1 MTNRFLSP
9 YGFWQDGALAVA
21 RITVGLF
28 MIYHGW
34 ELFDT
39 AKMNEY
45 ARWMTDL
52 HFPAP
57 STMAYLGKGAEL
69 VSGVLLFL
77 GLATRLA
84 AVVLAV
90 TMTAIA
96 FTMGKGR
103 VFMEDQHPFLFVV
116 IAFVFFFTGPGKWS
130 LDRVLFGAQRP
141 ARQL

>member
-21 RITVGLF
+21 RIITGLF

-34 ELFDT
+34 EIFDT
-39 AKMNEY
+39 TKMNEY
-45 ARWMTDL
+45 AKWMTDL
-52 HFPAP
+52 DFPRP

-77 GLATRLA
+77 GLTTRLA
-84 AVVLAV
+84 ALILAV
-90 TMTAIA
+90 TMMAIA
-96 FTMGKGR
+96 FSMGKGR

-116 IAFVFFFTGPGKWS
+116 LAFLFFFTGPGKWS
-130 LDRVLFGAQRP
+130 VDRVLFGDPRSV
-141 ARQL
+141 RRL

>member
-1 MTNRFLSP
+1 MTNRFFSP

-21 RITVGLF
+21 RIIVGFF

-34 ELFDT
+34 EIFDT

-52 HFPAP
+52 NFPEP

-69 VSGVLLFL
+69 VSGVLLSL

-84 AVVLAV
+84 ALVLAV
-90 TMTAIA
+90 TMMAIA
-96 FTMGKGR
+96 FGMGKGR
-103 VFMEDQHPFLFVV
+103 IFMEDQHPFLFVV
-116 IAFVFFFTGPGKWS
+116 LAFLFFFTGAGRWS
-130 LDRVLFGAQRP
+130 LDRVLFGDQRP
-141 ARQL
+141 RLRR

>member
-9 YGFWQDGALAVA
+9 YAFWQDGALAVA
-21 RITVGLF
+21 RMTVGLF

-34 ELFDT
+34 EIFDT

-45 ARWMTDL
+45 GRWMTDL
-52 HFPAP
+52 HFPRP

-90 TMTAIA
+90 TMAAIA

-116 IAFVFFFTGPGKWS
+116 LAFLFFFTGPGKWS